1 MRFLAIRCLL
11 PAEVMAEGFL
21 CVTLLAEG
29 QEMMRDTLEREL
41 RAIYGAYEYLRDHD
55 LAAVSTT
62 SRLLHEC
69 DLAYLARRAR
79 DEMEELR
86 GAVAGTHGHGGG
98 RADIVLEAYQTLY
111 WLLLL
116 AVAAGDRYD
125 DVRPHE
131 MLAPDLP
138 AGFITVP
145 HPLSIDA
152 PRGVSDQPHRQT
164 ALGEGLAIVAG
175 LCHKAGLAVE
185 AAVQRD
191 LAELRARP
199 YLAPY
204 WDARDRQS

>member
-1 MRFLAIRCLL
+1 M
-11 PAEVMAEGFL
+11 VG
-21 CVTLLAEG
+21 
-29 QEMMRDTLEREL
+29 DTLERGL
-41 RAIYGAYEYLRDHD
+41 RAIYGAYEYLREHD

-62 SRLLHEC
+62 SRLLHER

-86 GAVAGTHGHGGG
+86 GAVAGTHAHGGG

-131 MLAPDLP
+131 MLAPGPHIERTPASHPIDVELELLP
-138 AGFITVP
+138 
-145 HPLSIDA
+145 H
-152 PRGVSDQPHRQT
+152 VSDPRQRQQ
-164 ALGEGLAIVAG
+164 ALREGVALVAG
-175 LCHKAGLAVE
+175 QCHTAGVAVE

-191 LAELRARP
+191 LAELRSRP

-204 WDARDRQS
+204 WGAYDRGS

>member
-1 MRFLAIRCLL
+1 
-11 PAEVMAEGFL
+11 VVG
-21 CVTLLAEG
+21 
-29 QEMMRDTLEREL
+29 DTLERGL

-62 SRLLHEC
+62 SRLLRER

-86 GAVAGTHGHGGG
+86 GAIAGTHGHGGG
-98 RADIVLEAYQTLY
+98 RDDIVLEAYQTLY

-131 MLAPDLP
+131 VLAPGPHVGRTTASHAFGVEIALLP
-138 AGFITVP
+138 QVP
-145 HPLSIDA
+145 D
-152 PRGVSDQPHRQT
+152 PRQRQQ
-164 ALGEGLAIVAG
+164 ALRERLAILTEQCHIAG
-175 LCHKAGLAVE
+175 VAVE
-185 AAVQRD
+185 APVQRD
-191 LAELRARP
+191 LAELRSRP

-204 WDARDRQS
+204 WDAHDHRS

>member
-1 MRFLAIRCLL
+1 
-11 PAEVMAEGFL
+11 MAEGFL

-29 QEMMRDTLEREL
+29 QEMMSTPLEREL

-62 SRLLHEC
+62 SRLLHER
-69 DLAYLARRAR
+69 DLTYLAQRAR
-79 DEMEELR
+79 DEMDELR
-86 GAVAGTHGHGGG
+86 GAITGTHGHGGG
-98 RADIVLEAYQTLY
+98 HNDIVLEAYQTLY

-131 MLAPDLP
+131 MLASDPHV
-138 AGFITVP
+138 GCITVP
-145 HPLSIDA
+145 HRVWIASL
-152 PRGVSDQPHRQT
+152 PRVSDQPHRQT
-164 ALGEGLAIVAG
+164 ALGEGIASVAG

-204 WDARDRQS
+204 WVARDRQS

>member
-1 MRFLAIRCLL
+1 VAS
-11 PAEVMAEGFL
+11 
-21 CVTLLAEG
+21 
-29 QEMMRDTLEREL
+29 DTVEREL

-62 SRLLHEC
+62 SRLLHER

-79 DEMEELR
+79 DEMDELR

-98 RADIVLEAYQTLY
+98 RDDIVLEAYQTLY

-131 MLAPDLP
+131 LP
-138 AGFITVP
+138 APGP
-145 HPLSIDA
+145 HVERMTASDPFGLETHLL
-152 PRGVSDQPHRQT
+152 PQVSDPRQRRQ
-164 ALGEGLAIVAG
+164 ALREGLAIVAG
-175 LCHKAGLAVE
+175 QCHKANIAVE

-191 LAELRARP
+191 LAELRSRP

-204 WDARDRQS
+204 WVARDRRS

>member
-1 MRFLAIRCLL
+1 VA
-11 PAEVMAEGFL
+11 G
-21 CVTLLAEG
+21 G
-29 QEMMRDTLEREL
+29 TLERSL
-41 RAIYGAYEYLRDHD
+41 RAIYGAYEYLRERD

-62 SRLLHEC
+62 SRLLHER
-69 DLAYLARRAR
+69 DLTYLARRAR

-98 RADIVLEAYQTLY
+98 PADIVLEAYQTLY

-131 MLAPDLP
+131 MLAP
-138 AGFITVP
+138 GP
-145 HPLSIDA
+145 HVGRTTAS
-152 PRGVSDQPHRQT
+152 QPFEVET
-164 ALGEGLAIVAG
+164 ALLPQVPDPRPRQQALREGLAIVAG
-175 LCHKAGLAVE
+175 QCHTAGVAVE

-191 LAELRARP
+191 LAELRSRP

-204 WDARDRQS
+204 WDAYDRRS

>member
-1 MRFLAIRCLL
+1 
-11 PAEVMAEGFL
+11 VVG
-21 CVTLLAEG
+21 
-29 QEMMRDTLEREL
+29 DTLERDL
-41 RAIYGAYEYLRDHD
+41 RAIYGAYEYLREHD

-62 SRLLHEC
+62 SRLLHER

-131 MLAPDLP
+131 MLAPEP
-138 AGFITVP
+138 HAGCITVP
-145 HPLSIDA
+145 HRVWIDSL
-152 PRGVSDQPHRQT
+152 PRVSDQPHRRT
-164 ALGEGLAIVAG
+164 ALGAGLAIVAG
-175 LCHKAGLAVE
+175 LCHNAGLAVE

-199 YLAPY
+199 HLAPY
-204 WDARDRQS
+204 WHARDRQS

>member
-1 MRFLAIRCLL
+1 M
-11 PAEVMAEGFL
+11 VG
-21 CVTLLAEG
+21 
-29 QEMMRDTLEREL
+29 DTLERSL

-55 LAAVSTT
+55 LAAASTT
-62 SRLLHEC
+62 SRLLRER

-131 MLAPDLP
+131 MLAPNLP
-138 AGFITVP
+138 ARCITMP
-145 HPLSIDA
+145 HLLWSDA
-152 PRGVSDQPHRQT
+152 LYGVADQPRRQQ
-164 ALGEGLAIVAG
+164 ALREGLALVAG
-175 LCHKAGLAVE
+175 ECRTAGVAVE
-185 AAVQRD
+185 AAIERD
-191 LAELRARP
+191 LAELRSRP
-199 YLAPY
+199 YLASY
-204 WDARDRQS
+204 WDAYDRGP

>member
-1 MRFLAIRCLL
+1 MGV
-11 PAEVMAEGFL
+11 E
-21 CVTLLAEG
+21 
-29 QEMMRDTLEREL
+29 TLERDL
-41 RAIYGAYEYLRDHD
+41 RAIYGAYEYLREHD

-62 SRLLHEC
+62 SRLLHER
-69 DLAYLARRAR
+69 DLTYLARRAR

-131 MLAPDLP
+131 MLAPGPHVGRTTVSEPFGIEIALLP
-138 AGFITVP
+138 QVP
-145 HPLSIDA
+145 D
-152 PRGVSDQPHRQT
+152 PRPRQQ
-164 ALGEGLAIVAG
+164 ALREGLAIVAG
-175 LCHKAGLAVE
+175 QCHTAGVAVE

-191 LAELRARP
+191 LAELRSRP

-204 WDARDRQS
+204 WDACDRRS

>member
-1 MRFLAIRCLL
+1 
-11 PAEVMAEGFL
+11 VVG
-21 CVTLLAEG
+21 
-29 QEMMRDTLEREL
+29 DTLERGL
-41 RAIYGAYEYLRDHD
+41 RAIYGAYEYLREHD
-55 LAAVSTT
+55 LATASTT
-62 SRLLHEC
+62 SRLLHQR

-131 MLAPDLP
+131 MLAPNLP
-138 AGFITVP
+138 AGCITVP
-145 HPLSIDA
+145 HRLWIA
-152 PRGVSDQPHRQT
+152 ALRGVSDQPQRQQ
-164 ALGEGLAIVAG
+164 ALRDGLALVAG
-175 LCHKAGLAVE
+175 QCHTAGVPVE

-191 LAELRARP
+191 LAELRSRP
-199 YLAPY
+199 YLVPY
-204 WDARDRQS
+204 WDACDRRS

>member
-1 MRFLAIRCLL
+1 
-11 PAEVMAEGFL
+11 MAEGFL

-55 LAAVSTT
+55 LAAASTT
-62 SRLLHEC
+62 SRLLHGR
-69 DLAYLARRAR
+69 DLTYLAQRAR
-79 DEMEELR
+79 DEMDELR
-86 GAVAGTHGHGGG
+86 GAIAGTHGHGGG
-98 RADIVLEAYQTLY
+98 HDDIVLEAYQTLY

-131 MLAPDLP
+131 TLAPEP
-138 AGFITVP
+138 HAGCITVP
-145 HPLSIDA
+145 QRVWIDSL
-152 PRGVSDQPHRQT
+152 PRVSDQPHRRT
-164 ALGEGLAIVAG
+164 ALGAGLTIVAG
-175 LCHKAGLAVE
+175 LCHDAGLAVE

-204 WDARDRQS
+204 WDARDRQF

>member
-1 MRFLAIRCLL
+1 VFRLPPVGCAILSR
-11 PAEVMAEGFL
+11 ERDEKVVG
-21 CVTLLAEG
+21 
-29 QEMMRDTLEREL
+29 DTLERDL
-41 RAIYGAYEYLRDHD
+41 RAIYGAYEYLRKHD
-55 LAAVSTT
+55 LATVSTT
-62 SRLLHEC
+62 SRLLHER

-86 GAVAGTHGHGGG
+86 GAIEGTHGHGGG

-131 MLAPDLP
+131 MLALGPHVERSTASHPFEVEIALLP
-138 AGFITVP
+138 QVP
-145 HPLSIDA
+145 N
-152 PRGVSDQPHRQT
+152 PRARQQ
-164 ALGEGLAIVAG
+164 ALREGLANVAG
-175 LCHKAGLAVE
+175 QCHTAGVAIE

-191 LAELRARP
+191 LAELRSRP

-204 WDARDRQS
+204 WDACDRRS

>member
-1 MRFLAIRCLL
+1 
-11 PAEVMAEGFL
+11 
-21 CVTLLAEG
+21 
-29 QEMMRDTLEREL
+29 MMSTPLEREL

-62 SRLLHEC
+62 SRLLHER
-69 DLAYLARRAR
+69 DLTYLAQRAR
-79 DEMEELR
+79 DEMDELR
-86 GAVAGTHGHGGG
+86 GAIAGTHGHGGG
-98 RADIVLEAYQTLY
+98 HDDIVLEAYQALY

-145 HPLSIDA
+145 HPLWIDA
-152 PRGVSDQPHRQT
+152 PRGVSDQPQRQQ
-164 ALGEGLAIVAG
+164 ALREGLALVAG
-175 LCHKAGLAVE
+175 QCHAAGVAVE

-191 LAELRARP
+191 LAELRSRP

-204 WDARDRQS
+204 WDACDRQT